1 MSNETEQKK
10 ITETLSRR
18 VKAAYPILDKN
29 DPHYMLSVLAADY
42 ALYIA
47 ALTTDEIDFFKDGIA
62 AEFDYFEFDRDGV
75 VQELSEFFGG
85 VENEESLMAFRD
97 VLDKVFPDGNETTEN
112 SYSTDEEL
120 HFSFEDEIAF
130 MKKPPQE

>member
-42 ALYIA
+42 AHYIA
-47 ALTTDEIDFFKDGIA
+47 ALLVDEIDFFSDGIA
-62 AEFDYFEFDRDGV
+62 AEVDYFEFGRDGV

-97 VLDKVFPDGNETTEN
+97 ILDKVFPDGEESTEN
-112 SYSTDEEL
+112 FRSTDEKL